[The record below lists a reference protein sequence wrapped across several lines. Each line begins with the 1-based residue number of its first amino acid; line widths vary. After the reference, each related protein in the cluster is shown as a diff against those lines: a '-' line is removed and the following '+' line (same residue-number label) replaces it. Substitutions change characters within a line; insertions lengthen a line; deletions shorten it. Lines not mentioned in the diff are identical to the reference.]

1 MLVGKESALEFA
13 QGMVG
18 VVMYATPWCPF
29 CVRARRLLE
38 QKGRIWE
45 EIDVDQSP
53 ERRGEMQERSG
64 RNTVPQIWI
73 GNRHV
78 GGFEELLALDRA
90 GALDALLEEHS

>member
-1 MLVGKESALEFA
+1 
-13 QGMVG
+13 MVG

-38 QKGRIWE
+38 KKRKTWE

-90 GALDALLEEHS
+90 GELDALLEEHS